1 MKKIMILDETSLLT
15 ATNDLSYSET
25 KQAGTFYYTVVA
37 VDSFWKCFRFIK
49 IKSRK

>member
-1 MKKIMILDETSLLT
+1 MYRGNEENYDLDETSLLT

-37 VDSFWKCFRFIK
+37 VDLLEMFQIH
-49 IKSRK
+49 